1 MYMASAAVPADTAVP
16 AARIRTNSNNWHK
29 QKLIKTSEPIRE
41 MKQNIYR
48 EYLPYELAH
57 QQK

>member
-1 MYMASAAVPADTAVP
+1 MASAAAPAD
-16 AARIRTNSNNWHK
+16 AAAAAAKIRTNSNNWHK

-41 MKQNIYR
+41 MNQNKKYR